1 MSTALEL
8 VDLDQAVEQKN
19 NAEEAEVE
27 ARADLVMV
35 GDADLTTQEDL
46 NLAAELLRKVKDKFK
61 ELDGQRKSVVQPI
74 NKSVATINGWF
85 KPVLDV
91 LRNTE
96 KVLKKKMA
104 AASEDAFERRRA
116 TLQEAGAKSLAGDTA
131 GARVLMTQAHGDELE
146 APKGISFTHTYSYE
160 ILDMDAIPRKYL
172 AVDDA
177 AVMAV
182 VKADKEA
189 TDIPGIKVVINTG
202 VTSRAK

>member
-19 NAEEAEVE
+19 NAEEAEVD

-35 GDADLTTQEDL
+35 GDADLVTQEDL
-46 NLAAELLRKVKDKFK
+46 NLAAELLRKVKAKFK
-61 ELDGQRKSVVQPI
+61 ELDGQRKSVVEPI
-74 NKSVATINGWF
+74 NKSVKTINGWF

-104 AASEDAFERRRA
+104 TATEEAFERRRA

-146 APKGISFTHTYSYE
+146 PPKGISFTHTYSYE
-160 ILDMDAIPRKYL
+160 ILDMDLIPRKFL
-172 AVDDA
+172 AVDDV